1 MLYAIAN
8 AAFYTPEL
16 YSKTLL
22 LKTTQTS
29 DAVPTEI
36 KLELSSLGTP

>member
-22 LKTTQTS
+22 LKTLFIFFVRKMEKS
-29 DAVPTEI
+29 SGYS
-36 KLELSSLGTP
+36 LEA